1 MVKNTQ
7 RRASSE
13 PAPVA
18 AKSSAASAAAA
29 GEIASVSSLFAQSV
43 ASEGSS
49 AAGQGLADRF
59 SKLFAGG
66 DLKPPS
72 IVAAAKQAGKKN
84 PPSPEQLTPAA
95 GSKQR
100 LSEEDTTATPSTP
113 SQASKKRRLT
123 PEELKEREA
132 RTLFVGNVPVKW
144 DAKKL
149 RRTLRDAVGD
159 KYTGQFKPMWFR
171 AIPLEGKWNWSDKM
185 RKAGSIQKAYTDDAD
200 SKNAYVVLSSAADV
214 PVVSKAVNNTQAD
227 KSHQLRADGV
237 GEAAVMKKFDR
248 KRSVFLGN
256 LPFSVTEADVRKAM
270 APAGTVDA
278 VRLVRDKGTK
288 ECKGFAFVRFS
299 ERWSVKEALN
309 MWGTEVQGR
318 QIRVMKV
325 EDSDAEKRSDKPEA
339 SSDPNH
345 PAARRMQLRQQ
356 RRQRRKATKQ
366 KEFAKAARDAGL
378 RTGRSKGKTGKKRF
392 GKGGKRG
399 KSKNSSN
406 K

>member
-256 LPFSVTEADVRKAM
+256 LPFSVTE
-270 APAGTVDA
+270 
-278 VRLVRDKGTK
+278 

>member
-1 MVKNTQ
+1 MVRK
-7 RRASSE
+7 RGRASSE

-18 AKSSAASAAAA
+18 AKTAVASATAA
-29 GEIASVSSLFAQSV
+29 EDKSASFSSLFAQPV
-43 ASEGSS
+43 ASDDGSS
-49 AAGQGLADRF
+49 AAKGLADRF

-66 DLKPPS
+66 KPKPPS
-72 IVAAAKQAGKKN
+72 IVAAAKQAGKKK
-84 PPSPEQLTPAA
+84 PLLPEQLRNGDGSTP
-95 GSKQR
+95 R
-100 LSEEDTTATPSTP
+100 LSEETIATPSTP
-113 SQASKKRRLT
+113 SEASKKRRLT

-171 AIPLEGKWNWSDKM
+171 ALPLEGKWNWSDKM
-185 RKAGSIQKAYTDDAD
+185 RKAGSIQKAYTDDGD
-200 SKNAYVVLSSAADV
+200 SKNAYVVLSAADDV
-214 PVVSKAVNNTQAD
+214 PVVSKAVNNTTAD

-256 LPFSVTEADVRKAM
+256 LPFLVTEADVRKAM
-270 APAGTVDA
+270 TPAGTVDA
-278 VRLVRDKGTK
+278 VRLVRDKSTK

-325 EDSDAEKRSDKPEA
+325 EDNDAEKSWDKPEGPV
-339 SSDPNH
+339 DPNH

-356 RRQRRKATKQ
+356 RKQRRKATKQ
-366 KEFAKAARDAGL
+366 KEFAKVARDSGM
-378 RTGRSKGKTGKKRF
+378 RTGRSKGKKGKKRL

-399 KSKNSSN
+399 NSKNSSR
-406 K
+406 